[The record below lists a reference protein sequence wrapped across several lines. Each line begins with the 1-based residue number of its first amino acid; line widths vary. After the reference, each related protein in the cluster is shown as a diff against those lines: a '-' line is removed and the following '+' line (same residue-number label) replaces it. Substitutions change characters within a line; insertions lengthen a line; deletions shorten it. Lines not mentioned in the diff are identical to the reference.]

1 MPPIGKTKPKTSSL
15 FAQQGRARFYTCYSP
30 PVDPQLTLHALPP
43 DNLRQHMD
51 TIVLALPRRPSSACL
66 HVKRGT
72 HDVPSLPAATASTS
86 HTINRGSLPAVLPH
100 SRRRR
105 SFITSAS
112 HILAVVGRV
121 SSRVARAYP
130 RWPNA
135 SVRRQPSAGS
145 SHSISRE
152 DALLLVGALLPPIPA
167 AVSTFLPPPA
177 SHGHACCRALP
188 TSPCYLHAPRYLITA
203 TNSGAGLPHRR
214 GRIRMGGGWI

>member
-1 MPPIGKTKPKTSSL
+1 MPPIGKTKPKTSLL

-51 TIVLALPRRPSSACL
+51 TIVPTLPRRPASACL

-86 HTINRGSLPAVLPH
+86 HTINRGSLPAVLPS

-105 SFITSAS
+105 SLITSAS
-112 HILAVVGRV
+112 HILAVVGVLSLRPTLQNLAAPYE
-121 SSRVARAYP
+121 STPSQKML
-130 RWPNA
+130 A
-135 SVRRQPSAGS
+135 SCCF
-145 SHSISRE
+145 
-152 DALLLVGALLPPIPA
+152 
-167 AVSTFLPPPA
+167 FLPSRPITSSA
-177 SHGHACCRALP
+177 RSHGMPAALP

-214 GRIRMGGGWI
+214 GRIRTRG